1 MSRSDWVSEKEEV
14 KEEAFQYIETK
25 EDLIKEIQT
34 RADMFATDHSG
45 VVIPQDVAGVLY
57 LLWKVLKMMP

>member
-1 MSRSDWVSEKEEV
+1 MTEKEEK

-34 RADMFATDHSG
+34 RADMFASDQSG
-45 VVIPQDVAGVLY
+45 IVIPQDVAGVLY
-57 LLWKVLKMMP
+57 LLWKVLKMLP